1 MEYKVSYREKD
12 GGVQA
17 IINYKDGDKWRQKAK
32 QGFRIQKDAKP
43 WIDKT
48 LKELKETV
56 TVVEE
61 FRGITFGK
69 FKEIFLKDK
78 QREAAY
84 NSIKFY
90 KRTFAKFKD
99 LDNIPLTDVGYIN
112 IKPCVDKMIDE
123 GLKNS
128 TIKDYL
134 AKLRTV
140 FNHAI
145 DNYEIITTNPVNI
158 KKYKLPIQIDDA
170 EEKVKA
176 LNENEVDDLL
186 SRLKGRDYFICLI
199 AVKCGL
205 RLGEINGIVDGING
219 AIDFKNGE
227 LHVKQQW
234 KELEKGKY
242 GLGSLKTKNSYRTV
256 PIPKKYIP
264 KLEKYT
270 QTCVKDLNNRI
281 FIDNTNNRT
290 GERLRRKFNR
300 WGYDI
305 SVHNLRHTY
314 ATTLLSNGLDFET
327 VAELMGDTV
336 EMVIRTYSHVIDDM
350 RKNAKTRIDNIL

>member
-1 MEYKVSYREKD
+1 MDYKISYRNKD
-12 GGVQA
+12 GSVQA
-17 IINYKDGDKWRQKAK
+17 IINYKDGNKWKQKAK

-43 WIDKT
+43 WIEAT
-48 LKELKETV
+48 LEELKKNV
-56 TVVEE
+56 TVAEE

-78 QREAAY
+78 QREYAY
-84 NSIKFY
+84 NSIRLY
-90 KRTFAKFKD
+90 KKVFAKFED
-99 LDNIPLTDVGYIN
+99 LNDIPLTDIGYIN

-128 TIKDYL
+128 TIRNYL
-134 AKLRTV
+134 AKLKTT

-145 DNYEIITTNPVNI
+145 DNYEILTINPINV
-158 KKYKLPIQIDDA
+158 KKYKLPIQPSSA
-170 EEKVKA
+170 KEEIKA
-176 LNENEVDDLL
+176 LNKEEVDKLL

-205 RLGEINGIVDGING
+205 RLGEINGIVDGVM
-219 AIDFKNGE
+219 DFKNAE

-234 KELEKGKY
+234 KELEEGKF
-242 GLGSLKTKNSYRTV
+242 GLGPLKTKNSYRTV
-256 PIPKKYIP
+256 PIPKKYISEL
-264 KLEKYT
+264 KQYT
-270 QTCVKDLNNRI
+270 QTCIKDLNNRI
-281 FIDNTNNRT
+281 FIDNTNDRT
-290 GERLRRKFNR
+290 GERLRKKFNR

-305 SVHNLRHTY
+305 SIHNLRHTY

-327 VAELMGDTV
+327 VAEFMGDTV

-350 RKNAKTRIDNIL
+350 RKNAKTKIDNIL